1 MEVNTDGS
9 EQNVGTDW
17 KFTRIMVS
25 ISRWMSIIAAVI
37 ICLMM
42 VLNITDVAGRY
53 FFNRP
58 LLGAYELISILMIGA
73 GAFGLAFCEFGKR
86 HIKVGAF
93 VDLLPP
99 RVQAFFDV
107 LAYFISLVVYT
118 LISWQMFIRT
128 AAYVARGEGSFSEEL
143 GIPFGPVYMVFAIGL
158 AAFGIVL
165 LLRLIESFI
174 KVIK

>member
-1 MEVNTDGS
+1 MEVNTNGS
-9 EQNVGTDW
+9 EQSVKAEG
-17 KFTRIMVS
+17 KFTGVMYS

-42 VLNITDVAGRY
+42 VLNIIDVAGRY
-53 FFNRP
+53 FFSKP

-73 GAFGLAFCEFGKR
+73 GAFGLAYCEFGKR

-93 VDLLPP
+93 VDLLPS
-99 RVQAFFDV
+99 RVQAFFDI
-107 LAYFISLVVYT
+107 LAYFISLAVYA

-128 AAYVARGEGSFSEEL
+128 AAYVTRGEGGFSEEL
-143 GIPFGPVYMVFAIGL
+143 GIPFGPVYLVFAVGL